1 MRKNKNI
8 FGGIIE
14 THVKQPKS
22 SKFIYEIL
30 SGWSYEDNY
39 CFLELGKIWVVWHPS
54 VKVNF
59 FRKSLH
65 MITCEVLLPDTR
77 IWYVI
82 SVVYAS
88 NSKEERTTLWEEIV
102 ETSTM
107 SSVSGRPWMVLGD
120 FNQVLHPDDH
130 SKPPTLNV
138 DRKTRELRE

>member
-1 MRKNKNI
+1 
-8 FGGIIE
+8 
-14 THVKQPKS
+14 
-22 SKFIYEIL
+22 
-30 SGWSYEDNY
+30 
-39 CFLELGKIWVVWHPS
+39 
-54 VKVNF
+54 
-59 FRKSLH
+59 